1 MYFTVGQRKG
11 LGIGARSSA
20 YDEPWYVVNKDINKN
35 IVFVAQGADHR
46 ALLSNKLLADK
57 MHWNL
62 DISKLLPLKCKAK
75 VRYRD
80 VDHSCQILSSNED
93 ECYIKFDHAIK
104 AITTGQS
111 IVLYNENDICI
122 GGGIIRKRN
131 IPYLGK
137 KINE

>member
-1 MYFTVGQRKG
+1 M
-11 LGIGARSSA
+11 
-20 YDEPWYVVNKDINKN
+20 
-35 IVFVAQGADHR
+35 
-46 ALLSNKLLADK
+46 
-57 MHWNL
+57 
-62 DISKLLPLKCKAK
+62 

-80 VDHSCQILSSNED
+80 VDHPCQILSSNED

-131 IPYLGK
+131 IPYLSEE
-137 KINE
+137 INE

>member
-1 MYFTVGQRKG
+1 M
-11 LGIGARSSA
+11 
-20 YDEPWYVVNKDINKN
+20 N
-35 IVFVAQGADHR
+35 
-46 ALLSNKLLADK
+46 
-57 MHWNL
+57 WNL
-62 DISKLLPLKCKAK
+62 DISRLLPLKCKAK

-131 IPYLGK
+131 IPYLSEG
-137 KINE
+137 INE